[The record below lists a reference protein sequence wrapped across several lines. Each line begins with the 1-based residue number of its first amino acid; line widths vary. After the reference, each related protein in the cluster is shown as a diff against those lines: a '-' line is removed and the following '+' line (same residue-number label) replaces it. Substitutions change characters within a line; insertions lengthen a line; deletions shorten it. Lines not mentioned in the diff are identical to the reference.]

1 MDADLARRFD
11 LEFAPRIAQ
20 ALARLFEG
28 RARVEV
34 VPCADAEHPTAVVV
48 RSSPH
53 EHVRGYAYPLNIR
66 FTWDPDE
73 IRTLFGPHGA
83 SRFAHY
89 LEALPRKL
97 SAWEAARDI
106 DFASR
111 SQAVPSVLLGNL
123 DFEG

>member
-11 LEFAPRIAQ
+11 IEFAPRIAQ
-20 ALARLFEG
+20 TLAQIFEG
-28 RARVEV
+28 KARAEV
-34 VPCADAEHPTAVVV
+34 VPCGDAEHPTAIVL
-48 RSSPH
+48 RSAPH
-53 EHVRGYAYPLNIR
+53 EHIRGYQHPLNIR

-73 IRTLFGPHGA
+73 IKTLVGPHGRA
-83 SRFAHY
+83 RFAHY

-111 SQAVPSVLLGNL
+111 SQAEPAILLGNL